1 MQTLIWD
8 MEREGYRAGVVLF
21 GEPGW
26 SLLLRTEQRSH
37 SGAKLLLGLC
47 RAVFWVVPVVNGAEI
62 GRFLPLKHHRMGEMF
77 SWGEMH

>member
-37 SGAKLLLGLC
+37 SGAKVCAVLSSGWCLLLTGLELGDFC
-47 RAVFWVVPVVNGAEI
+47 
-62 GRFLPLKHHRMGEMF
+62 L
-77 SWGEMH
+77 